1 MRFRASF
8 PVVGLISVAVY
19 AVVGWLLKE
28 HPVARALV
36 GNIALTLS
44 AGLALVI
51 ILRRQRSWAG
61 CQRLFWNTTA
71 VGVAFWIVGHV
82 GWAVDAF
89 KADPLP
95 WLKWHTVFSL
105 CGGIAP
111 LIALLARPHRGIRSH
126 APAIVGIDLAANGLL
141 AVFVYA
147 YLVLVPSVVPT
158 MMVEAQDKLLLLV
171 QINRALYLSGLLAAA
186 WFASRST
193 WQATYLR
200 LAAGAAIGFIL
211 RVGASLAIA
220 RGDYQVGGPHDL
232 AWIIPWLCLAWAAA
246 ESPAS
251 EPVEP
256 AVDFAD
262 PPTPIAFSAI
272 PVLLIPLIG
281 YGMLYVDGFGSP
293 THSFRVLLT
302 SITTVCGLALLT
314 MRLAAQGGE
323 LQRADARLKLLA
335 AATEQTGDL
344 ILITRADGRFEHAN
358 DAFRRA
364 LGYSRGEIEHLTF
377 PQLMDASSPQV
388 GTSITQRV
396 WREGIWRGTLLRRRK
411 NGSTFPVACT
421 VVALRNS
428 AGEVTHLVDV
438 ERDISDELRLRDQLV
453 HSERLSAIG
462 ELVAGVA
469 HEINNPLQTIVG
481 SVELM
486 LDDRPDAVNR
496 RDLEV
501 VRREAARAGQIVRN
515 LLTFVRRGTPDRA
528 TADLNQIVRST
539 VELRRFHLEQHNITI
554 RASYAQAFLAV
565 LVNRDEIQQVVL
577 NLLLNAEQAIVKSHR
592 TGTIEVWT
600 LTDGDH
606 HAVEVLDSGPGVSA
620 EMRGRVFEPFFT
632 TKDVGE
638 GTGLGLSISHGIA
651 SAHGGVLE
659 LRDSASGARF
669 RLSLPIHEQ
678 SQRPPREDPEGRRAV
693 IRALVIDDE
702 MPIRQLLVRL
712 LERRGFDVVEAST
725 SEAAIELGRSAA
737 LNLVICDVSMPGLNG
752 FELYRRLSAARP
764 SLAGAFLFIS
774 ADSSAS
780 DQIAADVAHVP
791 MLRKPFTAAD
801 LDAVI
806 VRVVGGQRRLGV
818 LEKL

>member
-1 MRFRASF
+1 M
-8 PVVGLISVAVY
+8 
-19 AVVGWLLKE
+19 
-28 HPVARALV
+28 
-36 GNIALTLS
+36 
-44 AGLALVI
+44 
-51 ILRRQRSWAG
+51 
-61 CQRLFWNTTA
+61 
-71 VGVAFWIVGHV
+71 
-82 GWAVDAF
+82 F
-89 KADPLP
+89 KNDPLP

-111 LIALLARPHRGIRSH
+111 LIALLARPHRGIRPH
-126 APAIVGIDLAANGLL
+126 APAIVVIDLAANGLL

-158 MMVEAQDKLLLLV
+158 MMVEAQDKLLLLI

-186 WFASRST
+186 WFASRT
-193 WQATYLR
+193 NWQATYLR
-200 LAAGAAIGFIL
+200 LATGAAIGFIL

-220 RGDYQVGGPHDL
+220 RGVYQIGGPYDL
-232 AWIIPWLCLAWAAA
+232 AWIIPWLCVAWAAA
-246 ESPAS
+246 ESPSS
-251 EPVEP
+251 EPGERV
-256 AVDFAD
+256 VDFPD

-272 PVLLIPLIG
+272 PVMLIPLIG
-281 YGMLYVDGFGSP
+281 YGALYIDGFGSQ

-302 SITTVCGLALLT
+302 SITTVCGLGLLT

-323 LQRADARLKLLA
+323 LQRVDARLKLLA

-344 ILITRADGRFEHAN
+344 ILLTRADGRFEHAN

-364 LGYSRGEIEHLTF
+364 LGYAKGEIEHLTF
-377 PQLMDASSPQV
+377 PQLMDASAPQV
-388 GTSITQRV
+388 GTTITQRV
-396 WREGIWRGTLLRRRK
+396 WRDGIWRGTLLRRRK

-428 AGEVTHLVDV
+428 AGEITHLVDV

-528 TADLNQIVRST
+528 RADLNQIVRST
-539 VELRRFHLEQHNITI
+539 VELRRFHLEQHNIAI
-554 RASYAQAFLAV
+554 RANYDPAFLAV
-565 LVNRDEIQQVVL
+565 LVNRDEIQQVIL
-577 NLLLNAEQAIVKSHR
+577 NLLLNAEQAIVKANRGGS
-592 TGTIEVWT
+592 IEIST

-606 HAVEVLDSGPGVSA
+606 HAVEVVDSGPGIGA

-651 SAHGGVLE
+651 SAHGGILE
-659 LRDSASGARF
+659 LRDSEAGARF

-678 SQRPPREDPEGRRAV
+678 SPRPAPEDPGGRRAV

-702 MPIRQLLVRL
+702 MPIRRLLVRL
-712 LERRGFDVVEAST
+712 LERRGFEVLEAGS
-725 SEAAIELGRSAA
+725 SEAALELNRTKTRAPGHLRRENAGDQRLRDLSPVDGRAA
-737 LNLVICDVSMPGLNG
+737 VAGSRVSVHQ
-752 FELYRRLSAARP
+752 RRHHL
-764 SLAGAFLFIS
+764 
-774 ADSSAS
+774 
-780 DQIAADVAHVP
+780 
-791 MLRKPFTAAD
+791 LRKRHRGIRTYPGARQA
-801 LDAVI
+801 I
-806 VRVVGGQRRLGV
+806 HRG
-818 LEKL
+818 

>member
-1 MRFRASF
+1 VPSRASL
-8 PVVGLISVAVY
+8 PVVGLVGVLAY
-19 AVVGWLLKE
+19 AAAGWLLDG

-44 AGLALVI
+44 AGLALAVI
-51 ILRRQRSWAG
+51 LWRQRSWAG
-61 CQRLFWNTTA
+61 CHRVFWNTTA
-71 VGVAFWIVGHV
+71 IGVALWIIGHI
-82 GWAVDAF
+82 GWAIDAF
-89 KADPLP
+89 NADPQP

-111 LIALLARPHRGIRSH
+111 LIALLARPHRGIRPH
-126 APAIVGIDLAANGLL
+126 APVIVGIDLAANGLL

-158 MMVEAQDKLLLLV
+158 MVVEAQDKLLLLV

-186 WFASRST
+186 WFASRTT
-193 WQATYLR
+193 WQSTYLR
-200 LAAGAAIGFIL
+200 LAFGSAIGFIL
-211 RVGASLAIA
+211 RVGTSLAIA
-220 RGDYQVGGPHDL
+220 RGNYQVGGPHDL

-251 EPVEP
+251 GPRERV
-256 AVDFAD
+256 VDAPD

-272 PVLLIPLIG
+272 PVMLIPLIG
-281 YGMLYVDGFGSP
+281 YGMLYLDGFGSP

-302 SITTVCGLALLT
+302 SVTTVCGLALLT

-344 ILITRADGRFEHAN
+344 ILVTRADGRFEHAN

-364 LGYSRGEIEHLTF
+364 LGYAKGEIEHLSF
-377 PQLMDASSPQV
+377 SQLMDSGGPQV

-396 WREGIWRGTLLRRRK
+396 WRDGIWRGTLLRRRR
-411 NGSTFPVACT
+411 NGSTFPAACT

-428 AGEVTHLVDV
+428 AGDITHLVDV

-515 LLTFVRRGTPDRA
+515 LLTFVRRGTPDRSR
-528 TADLNQIVRST
+528 ADLNQIVRST
-539 VELRRFHLEQHNITI
+539 VELRRFHLEQHNIDI
-554 RASYAQAFLAV
+554 RANYDGGFLAV

-577 NLLLNAEQAIVKSHR
+577 NLLLNAEQAIVKWNR
-592 TGTIEVWT
+592 PGAIAIATF
-600 LTDGDH
+600 TDDDH
-606 HAVEVLDSGPGVSA
+606 HVVEVLDSGPGISP

-659 LRDSASGARF
+659 LRDSPSGARF
-669 RLSLPIHEQ
+669 RLSLPIHE
-678 SQRPPREDPEGRRAV
+678 SSPRPARPDPVGRRAA

-702 MPIRQLLVRL
+702 LSIRRLLVRL
-712 LERRGFDVVEAST
+712 LERRGFDVVEAAS
-725 SEAAIELGRSAA
+725 SDAALELGRTTA
-737 LNLVICDVSMPGLNG
+737 LNLVVCDVRMPGIDG
-752 FELYRRLSAARP
+752 FELYRRLTSARP
-764 SLAGAFLFIS
+764 SLASAFLFITG
-774 ADSSAS
+774 DTSSS
-780 DQIAADVAHVP
+780 EHVSGEFGHVP
-791 MLRKPFTAAD
+791 VLGKPFTAAD

-806 VRVVGGQRRLGV
+806 VRMVGGERRVVERG
-818 LEKL
+818 